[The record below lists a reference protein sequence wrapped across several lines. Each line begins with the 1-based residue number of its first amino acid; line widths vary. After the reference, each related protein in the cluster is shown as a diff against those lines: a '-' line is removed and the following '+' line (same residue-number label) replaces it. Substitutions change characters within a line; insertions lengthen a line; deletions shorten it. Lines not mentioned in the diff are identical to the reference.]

1 MHERPVILTG
11 FMGTGKSSVGRVLA
25 KLLGCPFVDLD
36 AEIVAE
42 AGKSINEIFTAEGE
56 SSFRSMES
64 TCLQRVLGG
73 GMAVIATG
81 GGAVIAESNRRL
93 MHETGYVVNLT
104 ASLPVI
110 MARLEGSGDR
120 PLFAGKDPENRVQA
134 LLEERQEFYVAA
146 DIRIDT
152 DNKSVEDVAAKILRV
167 LKGLPA

>member
-1 MHERPVILTG
+1 MLERPVILTG

-25 KLLGCPFVDLD
+25 ESLDCPFIDLD

-42 AGKSINEIFTAEGE
+42 AGKSINEIFAAEGE
-56 SSFRSMES
+56 SSFRSRES
-64 TCLQRVLGG
+64 ACLQRVLGC

-81 GGAVIAESNRRL
+81 GGAVIAESNRRQML
-93 MHETGYVVNLT
+93 EAGYVVNLN

-110 MARLEGSGDR
+110 IARLDGASDR
-120 PLFAGKDPENRVQA
+120 PLFAGKDAADRVQT
-134 LLEERQEFYVAA
+134 LLEERQQFYAAA

-167 LKGLPA
+167 LKGLPL